1 MRGVIVIF
9 LPVIFLIA
17 QVYPKL
23 MLIQIDKVAVNKL
36 QVIDRLAWE
45 TDVTTGFVIKC
56 CIYAPWFQA
65 VRIGKEA

>member
-23 MLIQIDKVAVNKL
+23 MLIQIDKVAVNKF
-36 QVIDRLAWE
+36 QVIDRLAWKPMSRL
-45 TDVTTGFVIKC
+45 DLS
-56 CIYAPWFQA
+56 
-65 VRIGKEA
+65 